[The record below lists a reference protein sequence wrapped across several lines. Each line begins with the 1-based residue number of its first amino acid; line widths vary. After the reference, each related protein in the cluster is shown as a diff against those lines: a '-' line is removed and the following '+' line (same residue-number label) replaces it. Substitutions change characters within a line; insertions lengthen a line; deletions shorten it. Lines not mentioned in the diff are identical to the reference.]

1 MTAFCSRG
9 FAGAGTMAAGFL
21 LLSVPS
27 QVTAEEQPAMRGAI
41 EHLRKA
47 EAALQ
52 RASSNKGGYRG
63 NALELV
69 HKALV
74 GTPKGIRYD
83 SKN

>member
-1 MTAFCSRG
+1 
-9 FAGAGTMAAGFL
+9 
-21 LLSVPS
+21 
-27 QVTAEEQPAMRGAI
+27 MRGAI

-69 HKALV
+69 RKALV